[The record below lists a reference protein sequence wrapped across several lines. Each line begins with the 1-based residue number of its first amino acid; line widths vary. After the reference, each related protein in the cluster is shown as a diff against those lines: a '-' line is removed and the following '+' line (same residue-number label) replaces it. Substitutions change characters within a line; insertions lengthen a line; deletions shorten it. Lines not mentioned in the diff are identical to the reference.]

1 MITKNGVI
9 VSLGNMDISEY
20 DGEDPILKI
29 ENGVLKE
36 VNLYD
41 VKISRKRNKAHHNV
55 LNIDTL
61 VRLIFDVLPVYYDEK
76 EAKQV
81 KKLILEYIR

>member
-1 MITKNGVI
+1 MITKNGVT

-41 VKISRKRNKAHHNV
+41 VKISSIRNKAHHNV

>member
-1 MITKNGVI
+1 MITKNDVI
-9 VSLGNMDISEY
+9 IRLGNIDTSEY
-20 DGEDPILKI
+20 DGEDSILKI

-36 VNLYD
+36 VNFYD
-41 VKISRKRNKAHHNV
+41 VKISSIRNKTHRNV

-61 VRLIFDVLPVYYDEK
+61 VSLIFEVLPVYYDEK

-81 KKLILEYIR
+81 KKLILEYIK

>member
-1 MITKNGVI
+1 MITKNEVM
-9 VSLGNMDISEY
+9 VNLGNMDISEY
-20 DGEDPILKI
+20 DGQYPILKI

-41 VKISRKRNKAHHNV
+41 VKISSIRNKAHNNV

>member
-20 DGEDPILKI
+20 DGEDSILKI

-41 VKISRKRNKAHHNV
+41 VKISSIRYKAHHNV
-55 LNIDTL
+55 LNIDNL

>member
-1 MITKNGVI
+1 MKKG
-9 VSLGNMDISEY
+9 D
-20 DGEDPILKI
+20 
-29 ENGVLKE
+29 
-36 VNLYD
+36 LYD
-41 VKISRKRNKAHHNV
+41 VKISSIRDKAHHNV